1 MKKSHLYRH
10 IHKQDATLIANQGQ
24 VTIQAQNNAMSL
36 TARQTL
42 TITSSDD
49 EIIITTPKKLTL
61 NGGGSYLTL
70 EASKIEHGSSGDMT
84 IKCTNYLVPMVG
96 AVLGYHV
103 PSFSKVNLSL
113 NSPNNQSNP
122 DEQNKQDSQNTGN
135 PASE

>member
-1 MKKSHLYRH
+1 MKNLFIGAGEALSMFV
-10 IHKQDATLIANQGQ
+10 HKQDATLIANQGQ

-96 AVLGYHV
+96 ASK
-103 PSFSKVNLSL
+103 PSDTPKFPIVTMENLTEENGKDFS
-113 NSPNNQSNP
+113 
-122 DEQNKQDSQNTGN
+122 G
-135 PASE
+135 

>member
-42 TITSSDD
+42 TITSSDA
-49 EIIITTPKKLTL
+49 TPKKLTL

-70 EASKIEHGSSGDMT
+70 EASKIEHGSCGDMT

-113 NSPNNQSNP
+113 NSPNDQSKP
-122 DEQNKQDSQNTGN
+122 DEQNEQDSQNTGN